1 VLASTKGS
9 GRASVGILATAPL
22 PDTSPVPVPA
32 AASAAVVIALAIA
45 LASALAGCGAGGSS
59 SSAGAS
65 TSTVPAYVTAP
76 FTHEQQLVEQ
86 GARLAVSDG
95 CTACHLV
102 GKSRSVG
109 PDFAGFAGHAVTL
122 ADGRRVLVDERFLRE
137 GLLHPEKAELKGYDA
152 APMLA
157 AVRRLHLSGDPG
169 QVAAL
174 AAFIE
179 QIGPEQG

>member
-1 VLASTKGS
+1 VAVLAS
-9 GRASVGILATAPL
+9 
-22 PDTSPVPVPA
+22 
-32 AASAAVVIALAIA
+32 VIALV
-45 LASALAGCGAGGSS
+45 SAPTLAGCGSSGSS
-59 SSAGAS
+59 DGARSS
-65 TSTVPAYVTAP
+65 TSNAPAYITAP

-86 GARLAVSDG
+86 GARLAVADG

-102 GKSRSVG
+102 GKSQSVG
-109 PDFAGFAGHAVTL
+109 PDFAGFAGHTVTL
-122 ADGRRVLVDERFLRE
+122 AEGRRVLVDEHFLRE
-137 GLLHPEKAELKGYDA
+137 GLLHPDKAQLKGYDP

-169 QVAAL
+169 EVAAL

>member
-1 VLASTKGS
+1 VLASVKG
-9 GRASVGILATAPL
+9 RDRAIEAVLASVIERDRANVA
-22 PDTSPVPVPA
+22 VPA
-32 AASAAVVIALAIA
+32 LALVALSCSLALA
-45 LASALAGCGAGGSS
+45 LALAGCGSSGSAS
-59 SSAGAS
+59 GAGAS

-86 GARLAVSDG
+86 GARLAVVDG

-102 GKSRSVG
+102 GKSKSVG
-109 PDFAGFAGHAVTL
+109 PDFAGFAGHGVTL
-122 ADGRRVLVDERFLRE
+122 ADGRRVLVDERFLRA
-137 GLLHPEKAELKGYDA
+137 GLEHPGQAELKGYDA

-157 AVRRLHLSGDPG
+157 AVKRLHLAGEPG
-169 QVAAL
+169 EVAAL

>member
-1 VLASTKGS
+1 VESRRSTVVLAS
-9 GRASVGILATAPL
+9 
-22 PDTSPVPVPA
+22 
-32 AASAAVVIALAIA
+32 VIALAF
-45 LASALAGCGAGGSS
+45 ASLLAGCGTSGSS
-59 SSAGAS
+59 SGAGS
-65 TSTVPAYVTAP
+65 TSNAPAYITAP

-86 GARLAVSDG
+86 GARLAVADG

-102 GKSRSVG
+102 GKSQSVG
-109 PDFAGFAGHAVTL
+109 PDFAGFAGHDVTL
-122 ADGRRVLVDERFLRE
+122 AEGRRVFVDEHFLRE
-137 GLLHPEKAELKGYDA
+137 GLLHPEKAELKGYAA

-157 AVRRLHLSGDPG
+157 AVRRLHLAGEPG

>member
-1 VLASTKGS
+1 VESRRSTAVFASTN
-9 GRASVGILATAPL
+9 GRASVVVLAAG
-22 PDTSPVPVPA
+22 
-32 AASAAVVIALAIA
+32 VVALSLA
-45 LASALAGCGAGGSS
+45 LVLAGCGSSGPSGG
-59 SSAGAS
+59 AGAS
-65 TSTVPAYVTAP
+65 TSTVPTYVIAP

-102 GKSRSVG
+102 GKSQSVG
-109 PDFAGFAGHAVTL
+109 PDFAGFAGHEVTL
-122 ADGRRVLVDERFLRE
+122 AEGRRVLVDERFLRE
-137 GLLHPEKAELKGYDA
+137 GLLHPEQAELKGYDPA
-152 APMLA
+152 SMLA
-157 AVRRLHLSGDPG
+157 AVRRLHLAGDPS

>member
-1 VLASTKGS
+1 M
-9 GRASVGILATAPL
+9 
-22 PDTSPVPVPA
+22 
-32 AASAAVVIALAIA
+32 
-45 LASALAGCGAGGSS
+45 SALAAAALCFAIAGCGSS
-59 SSAGAS
+59 GPASGAAAS
-65 TSTVPAYVTAP
+65 TSTVPSYVTAP

-86 GARLAVSDG
+86 GADLAVADG

-102 GKSRSVG
+102 GKSQRVG
-109 PDFAGFAGHAVTL
+109 PGFAGFAGHAVTL

-137 GLLHPEKAELKGYDA
+137 GLRHPERAELRGYDA

-157 AVRRLHLSGDPG
+157 AVKRLHLAGEPG
-169 QVAAL
+169 EVAAL

>member
-1 VLASTKGS
+1 MLTSANGRGRARLVVPVLAV
-9 GRASVGILATAPL
+9 A
-22 PDTSPVPVPA
+22 
-32 AASAAVVIALAIA
+32 ALA
-45 LASALAGCGAGGSS
+45 LAVTGCGSS
-59 SSAGAS
+59 GPSSGAGAS
-65 TSTVPAYVTAP
+65 TSTVPAYITAP
-76 FTHEQQLVEQ
+76 FTHEERLVEQ
-86 GARLAVSDG
+86 GARLAVADG
-95 CTACHLV
+95 CTACHLM
-102 GKSRSVG
+102 GRAKSVG

-122 ADGRRVLVDERFLRE
+122 ADGRRVLVGEHFLRE
-137 GLLHPEKAELKGYDA
+137 GLKHPEQAELKGYDA

>member
-1 VLASTKGS
+1 MLA
-9 GRASVGILATAPL
+9 L
-22 PDTSPVPVPA
+22 
-32 AASAAVVIALAIA
+32 AVVALS
-45 LASALAGCGAGGSS
+45 LSFALAGCGSGGSS
-59 SSAGAS
+59 GGAGAS
-65 TSTVPAYVTAP
+65 TSTVPDYVTAP

-86 GARLAVSDG
+86 GARLAVADG

-102 GKSRSVG
+102 GKSQSVG
-109 PDFAGFAGHAVTL
+109 PDFAGFAGHAITL

-137 GLLHPEKAELKGYDA
+137 GLEHPEQAELKGYDA

-157 AVRRLHLSGDPG
+157 AVKRLHLAGEPG

-179 QIGPEQG
+179 QIGPEEG

>member
-1 VLASTKGS
+1 MVVRVLA
-9 GRASVGILATAPL
+9 AVGLAR
-22 PDTSPVPVPA
+22 TSFLALVLVPA
-32 AASAAVVIALAIA
+32 FL
-45 LASALAGCGAGGSS
+45 LALAGCGSSGPAGGAGASS
-59 SSAGAS
+59 SS
-65 TSTVPAYVTAP
+65 VPAYVTAP

-86 GARLAVSDG
+86 GARLAVADG
-95 CTACHLV
+95 CTACHLI
-102 GKSRSVG
+102 GRSQSVG
-109 PDFAGFAGHAVTL
+109 PDFAGFAGHTATL

-137 GLLHPEKAELKGYDA
+137 GLLHPDQAELRGYDV

-157 AVRRLHLSGDPG
+157 AVKRLHLAGEPG